1 MTEKDACKTK
11 STNALLVVF
20 VKRRLRHA
28 VSSALSV
35 NKRAPMRPQ
44 TTDTTNSADRKRL
57 RIALLAN
64 LAMFV
69 TGLLGWYLAD
79 STSLL
84 ADAFDMLAD
93 ASGYIVA
100 MLAIGRTALF
110 QRNAA
115 RWNGGM
121 LILLGAGVFGEVIH
135 RYFVGS
141 EPQGILII
149 GFSVL
154 SLLVNG
160 SVLRMLS
167 CYQNSPEIHL
177 RATWVDTRAD
187 VVVNLGVLVSGLAIT
202 YFRYQSID
210 LVAGLVI
217 GAYVIKEGLEI
228 WEEASE
234 TGGCQ

>member
-1 MTEKDACKTK
+1 MLTK
-11 STNALLVVF
+11 NVATIES
-20 VKRRLRHA
+20 
-28 VSSALSV
+28 
-35 NKRAPMRPQ
+35 
-44 TTDTTNSADRKRL
+44 DDRKRM
-57 RIALLAN
+57 RIALCAN
-64 LAMFV
+64 LAMFL
-69 TGLLGWYLAD
+69 TGLVGWYLAD

-100 MLAIGRTALF
+100 MLAIGRTMLF

-115 RWNGGM
+115 RWNGAM
-121 LILLGAGVFGEVIH
+121 LVLLGAGVIGEVVH

-149 GFSVL
+149 GFSLL

-167 CYQNSPEIHL
+167 RYRDSPEIHL

-187 VVVNLGVLVSGLAIT
+187 VVVNLGVLMSGLAIAI
-202 YFRYQSID
+202 FRYQSID
-210 LVAGLVI
+210 LVAGLAI
-217 GAYVIKEGLEI
+217 GVYVIKEGMEL

-234 TGGCQ
+234 TDDFD